1 MQEGETMDPMKRLHR
16 YIDDAI
22 AMEAGLL
29 PALKDMADEATTD
42 EDRQMFLDHRD
53 VTQRQH
59 DRLVARLKEMG
70 DEPSYVKGVVNKLGI
85 MGSELVNV
93 VREKEEKAVRN
104 LITAYGAEHVE
115 VASYIALETAANA
128 IGDTK
133 TADLA
138 RDIRAEEEAMI
149 RRLHGRL
156 QVLPAVAM
164 EPVAA

>member
-1 MQEGETMDPMKRLHR
+1 MEPLERLHR

-70 DEPSYVKGVVNKLGI
+70 KEPSYLKGVVNKLGI

-115 VASYIALETAANA
+115 VASYIALETAASA
-128 IGDTK
+128 IGDTM
-133 TADLA
+133 TAELA
-138 RDIRAEEEAMI
+138 RNIRSEEEAMI
-149 RRLHGRL
+149 HKLHARLRS
-156 QVLPAVAM
+156 LPSVVM
-164 EPVAA
+164 QPVTI

>member
-1 MQEGETMDPMKRLHR
+1 MEPLERLHR

-70 DEPSYVKGVVNKLGI
+70 KEPSYLKGVVNKLGI

-93 VREKEEKAVRN
+93 VRDKEEKAVRN

-115 VASYIALETAANA
+115 VASYIALEAAA
-128 IGDTK
+128 SAVGDTV
-133 TADLA
+133 TAELA
-138 RDIRAEEEAMI
+138 HSIRTEEEAMI
-149 RRLHGRL
+149 HRLDARL
-156 QVLPAVAM
+156 RSLPSVVM
-164 EPVAA
+164 QPVTI